1 MRKIIL
7 VILFTLAFLERI
19 VYDLGPNV
27 ELVTTV
33 MILVSFYYGK
43 KESFWM
49 VFFIMFFS
57 DLIIGNTNIFIFTW
71 TGFLIP
77 ALFSENLINKF
88 TNLKSSITYH
98 QSLITKKMS
107 ISSSLALTGLSSNIF
122 FYLWTNFGVWLL
134 SGMYSK
140 TAMGLL
146 MSYINALPFLR
157 YQAVSTLLFV
167 PLGFFLTEITI
178 SMSKKYQLKNKLV
191 SSLNIRH

>member
-1 MRKIIL
+1 MRKII
-7 VILFTLAFLERI
+7 IIIFFTLAFLERI

-107 ISSSLALTGLSSNIF
+107 ISSSLALTGLYSNIF
-122 FYLWTNFGVWLL
+122 FYLWTNFGV
-134 SGMYSK
+134 
-140 TAMGLL
+140 
-146 MSYINALPFLR
+146 
-157 YQAVSTLLFV
+157 
-167 PLGFFLTEITI
+167 GFFPECIP
-178 SMSKKYQLKNKLV
+178 KLQWV
-191 SSLNIRH
+191 

>member
-134 SGMYSK
+134 SGMYPK